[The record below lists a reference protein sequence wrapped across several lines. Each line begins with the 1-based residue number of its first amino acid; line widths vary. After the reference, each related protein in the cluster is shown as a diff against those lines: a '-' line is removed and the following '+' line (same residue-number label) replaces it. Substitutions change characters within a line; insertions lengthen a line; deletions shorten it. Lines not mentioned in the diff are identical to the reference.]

1 MDEIKTKFLNMNLNS
16 PTTTASGILGLTADS
31 MKRVT
36 AFGAGSVTTK
46 SFNIEA
52 RKGHPGPSILPFK
65 HGLINAVGLSNPGV
79 DEMVGEI
86 EKFKKISDR
95 PIFAS
100 IFGRTIDEFG
110 AVAEIVADVRP
121 DLIEV
126 NVSCPNVRSEFGEP
140 FSSSYEN
147 TGKITS
153 LVKKNAGNIPVS
165 IKLAPQ
171 GAQIGRMAQI
181 CKDNGADALTAI
193 NTVGPGML
201 IDINVRKPILSN
213 KTGGVSG
220 PAILPI
226 TVKCIYEIY
235 ESVDIPII
243 GVGGVND
250 AEDALQLILAGA
262 SIVGIGSGIYYK
274 GIEIFDEVNKGIRAY
289 MEKYGIKSLDEIR
302 GAAHE

>member
-1 MDEIKTKFLNMNLNS
+1 MSFLDTKFLNMELNS

-36 AFGAGSVTTK
+36 DNGAGSVTTK

-52 RKGHPGPSILPFK
+52 RKGHKGPSIIPFK

-79 DEMVGEI
+79 KEMVKEI
-86 EKFKKISDR
+86 LKFKQINDS

-100 IFGRTIDEFG
+100 IFGRTVEEFG
-110 AVAEIVADVRP
+110 EVTEQLADAGP

-140 FSSSYEN
+140 FGSSYEN
-147 TGKITS
+147 TGKITA
-153 LVKKNAGNIPVS
+153 LVKKRAGNVPIS
-165 IKLAPQ
+165 IKLAPH
-171 GAQIGRMAQI
+171 GAHIGKMAKVCQE
-181 CKDNGADALTAI
+181 NGADAVTAI

-226 TVKCIYEIY
+226 AIKSVFEIY
-235 ESVDIPII
+235 ENADIPII
-243 GVGGVND
+243 GVGGVNE
-250 AEDALQLILAGA
+250 AEDALQLIMAGA
-262 SIVGIGSGIYYK
+262 TVIGIGSGIYYK
-274 GIEIFDEVNKGIRAY
+274 GIEIFKEINEGIVSY
-289 MEKYGIKSLDEIR
+289 LKKHGFKSVDEIR
-302 GAAHE
+302 GSAHE

>member
-1 MDEIKTKFLNMNLNS
+1 MNILKTKFLNIALES

-36 AFGAGSVTTK
+36 EFGAGSVTTK

-52 RKGHPGPSILPFK
+52 RKGHKGPSILPFK
-65 HGLINAVGLSNPGV
+65 HGLINAVGLSNPGAE
-79 DEMVGEI
+79 EMIKEI
-86 EKFKKISDR
+86 KKFKQISSR

-110 AVAEIVADVRP
+110 EVAEIVAAAKP

-147 TGKITS
+147 TGKITA
-153 LVKKNAGNIPVS
+153 LVKKRAGNVPVS

-171 GAQIGRMAQI
+171 GAHIGRMAKV
-181 CKDNGADALTAI
+181 CKDNGADAVTAI

-201 IDINVRKPILSN
+201 IDINVRKPILFN

-226 TVKCIYEIY
+226 AVKSIYEIY
-235 ESVDIPII
+235 ANVDIPII

-274 GIEIFDEVNKGIRAY
+274 GMEIFDKVNKGIAAY
-289 MEKYGIKSLDEIR
+289 LRKHGFSSLEEIR
-302 GAAHE
+302 GGAHE

>member
-1 MDEIKTKFLNMNLNS
+1 MDILKTKFLNMVLNS

-31 MKRVT
+31 MKRVIDY
-36 AFGAGSVTTK
+36 GAGSVTTK

-52 RKGHPGPSILPFK
+52 RKGHKGPSIIPFK

-79 DEMVGEI
+79 AEMVKEI
-86 EKFKKISDR
+86 IKFKQISDR

-110 AVAEIVADVRP
+110 EVTEQLVDAQP
-121 DLIEV
+121 DMIEV

-140 FSSSYEN
+140 FGSNYEN
-147 TGKITS
+147 TGKITA
-153 LVKKNAGNIPVS
+153 LVKKKAGEIPIS
-165 IKLAPQ
+165 IKLAPH
-171 GAQIGRMAQI
+171 GAHIGKMAKV
-181 CKDNGADALTAI
+181 CKENGADAVTAI

-213 KTGGVSG
+213 RTGGVSG

-226 TVKCIYEIY
+226 AIKSIFEIY
-235 ESVDIPII
+235 ENTDIPII
-243 GVGGVND
+243 GVGGVNE
-250 AEDALQLILAGA
+250 AEDALQLIMAGA
-262 SIVGIGSGIYYK
+262 SVIGIGSGIYYK
-274 GIEIFDEVNKGIRAY
+274 GIELFEEINKGIAAY
-289 MEKYGIKSLDEIR
+289 LKKHGFNSVDEIR

>member
-1 MDEIKTKFLNMNLNS
+1 MLKTKFLDLELNS

-36 AFGAGSVTTK
+36 LFGAGSVTTK
-46 SFNIEA
+46 SFSLEA
-52 RKGHPGPSILPFK
+52 RKGHKGPSIMPFK
-65 HGLINAVGLSNPGV
+65 NGLINAVGLSNPGV
-79 DEMVGEI
+79 DEVIKEI
-86 EKFKKISDR
+86 TKFKKISGR

-100 IFGRTIDEFG
+100 IFGRTIEEFG
-110 AVAEIVADVRP
+110 EVAEMVKEAAP

-147 TGKITS
+147 TGKITA
-153 LVKKNAGNIPVS
+153 LVKKSAGDIPVS

-171 GAQIGRMAQI
+171 GAQIGKMAQV
-181 CKDNGADALTAI
+181 CKENGADAVTAI

-201 IDINVRKPILSN
+201 IDVNVRKPVLSN
-213 KTGGVSG
+213 GTGGVSG

-226 TVKCIYEIY
+226 AVKSVYEIY
-235 ESVDIPII
+235 KNADIPII
-243 GVGGVND
+243 GVGGVTD

-262 SIVGIGSGIYYK
+262 SVVGIGSGIYYK
-274 GIEIFDEVNKGIRAY
+274 GLEIFDEINKGLIAY
-289 MEKYGIKSLDEIR
+289 MEKYGVKSIDEIR